1 MLKYIFLALI
11 IEKSIQS
18 DLYEGEDEN
27 WSMFDEKC
35 AGNAPNKEDCF
46 SRIPQSNIGFECC
59 FFVETNRESCVSI
72 KNELGKEQFLNFR
85 ELLNPNNPVKT
96 KLYCKSDPV
105 LPEEENKEEVI
116 EPEDTNVIEPED
128 TNDDLILE
136 KDDDITTV
144 DDNGL
149 FINVQIQIILIFLV
163 LYYL

>member
-1 MLKYIFLALI
+1 MLQYIFLALI
-11 IEKSIQS
+11 IEKSIQY

-35 AGNAPNKEDCF
+35 AGDVPNKEDCF

-59 FFVETNRESCVSI
+59 FFVESNRESCVSI
-72 KNELGKEQFLNFR
+72 KNELGKQQFLNFR
-85 ELLNPNNPVKT
+85 ELLDPNDPVKT
-96 KLYCKSDPV
+96 KLYCKSDPA

-116 EPEDTNVIEPED
+116 EPEDTN
-128 TNDDLILE
+128 DDSILE

-144 DDNGL
+144 NDNGL